1 MGLEELKKK
10 KRKKNT
16 YTPKVWENGDVD
28 HLKKFKIHF
37 FNCYLQRVL

>member
-16 YTPKVWENGDVD
+16 YTPKVWENSDVD
-28 HLKKFKIHF
+28 HLKKFKIYF